1 VADVP
6 VIALID
12 GEHHPSTVRDALD
25 RLAAVRKLAGVVFC
39 GGEEKVRN
47 EVLEAPEKHYGR
59 PVAIEADREQ
69 ALRRLAGETDAR
81 AVVDLADE
89 PVLPASEKLRL
100 ASLALHLGLV
110 YEAPGTE
117 IRVPRYERVDFDGP
131 KLAVIGMGKRTGK
144 TAIAGHWAT
153 LLRERDARPVIV
165 SMGRGGP
172 PDPQVAGAD
181 TSLEDLLAIVEAGRH
196 AASDYLE
203 DAVLARVPTVGC
215 RRVGGGLA
223 GEPFESNVPE
233 GARLALTL
241 DPGTLLFEGSG
252 ACLPPVQVD
261 RTVCVVGPRAEALE
275 EMGRYKL
282 LRSELALV
290 MHGDERLAA
299 LVSERWDGPVLRC
312 ELRPEPVERPP
323 DGAHVAFFS
332 TGARELAGV
341 EPVLVSDNLARR
353 TALEQDVERALAEGC
368 DLFLTELKAAAIDTV
383 AERARREGVA
393 LGLVRNRPVAIEG
406 DLDGAL
412 VKLYDDA

>member
-1 VADVP
+1 VAEAP

-25 RLAAVRKLAGVVFC
+25 RLAAARKLAGVVFC
-39 GGEEKVRN
+39 GGEEKVLN

-100 ASLALHLGLV
+100 ASLALHLGLA

-144 TAIAGHWAT
+144 TAVAGHWAA

-203 DAVLARVPTVGC
+203 DAVLARVPAVGC

-261 RTVCVVGPRAEALE
+261 RTVCVVGPRAEAL
-275 EMGRYKL
+275 
-282 LRSELALV
+282 
-290 MHGDERLAA
+290 
-299 LVSERWDGPVLRC
+299 
-312 ELRPEPVERPP
+312 
-323 DGAHVAFFS
+323 
-332 TGARELAGV
+332 
-341 EPVLVSDNLARR
+341 
-353 TALEQDVERALAEGC
+353 
-368 DLFLTELKAAAIDTV
+368 
-383 AERARREGVA
+383 
-393 LGLVRNRPVAIEG
+393 
-406 DLDGAL
+406 
-412 VKLYDDA
+412 